1 MSAQTKIIVLH
12 MKKLV
17 LTGIILGVSLFVL
30 LLIAIVML
38 MGSKEDST
46 AVQTASSKE
55 AIYIPG
61 VYNADLLLGGENI
74 HLELTVDSD
83 AIVTLRLVD
92 LSDTITTMYPLLEPT
107 FESIC
112 TQLYEKQSLEH
123 ITYSRDNKYTSFILL
138 DAISEVL
145 DKAKIQPTA
154 FLTEH

>member
-17 LTGIILGVSLFVL
+17 LTGVILGVSLFVL
-30 LLIAIVML
+30 FLFAIILL
-38 MGSKEDST
+38 MGNKEDPT
-46 AVQTASSKE
+46 AVQTATSQE

-61 VYNADLLLGGENI
+61 VYHANLLLGGENI
-74 HLELTVDSD
+74 HLEVTVDSD

-92 LSDTITTMYPLLEPT
+92 LSDTLTTMYPLLEPT

-123 ITYSRDNKYTSFILL
+123 ITYSRDNKYTSFVLL
-138 DAISEVL
+138 DAISEAL

-154 FLTEH
+154 FLND

>member
-17 LTGIILGVSLFVL
+17 LTGVILGVSLFVL
-30 LLIAIVML
+30 LLFAIILL
-38 MGSKEDST
+38 MGNKEDPT
-46 AVQTASSKE
+46 AVQTATSQE

-61 VYNADLLLGGENI
+61 VYHADLLLGGENI

-92 LSDTITTMYPLLEPT
+92 LSDTLTTMYPLLEPT

-123 ITYSRDNKYTSFILL
+123 ITYSRDNKYTSFVLL
-138 DAISEVL
+138 DAISEAL

-154 FLTEH
+154 FLND

>member
-17 LTGIILGVSLFVL
+17 LTGVILGVSLFVL
-30 LLIAIVML
+30 LLFAIILL
-38 MGSKEDST
+38 MGNKEDPT
-46 AVQTASSKE
+46 AVQTATSQE

-61 VYNADLLLGGENI
+61 VYHANLLLGGENI
-74 HLELTVDSD
+74 HLEVTVDSD

-92 LSDTITTMYPLLEPT
+92 LSDTLTTMYPLLEPT

-123 ITYSRDNKYTSFILL
+123 ITYSRDNKYTSFVLL
-138 DAISEVL
+138 DAISEAL

-154 FLTEH
+154 FLND